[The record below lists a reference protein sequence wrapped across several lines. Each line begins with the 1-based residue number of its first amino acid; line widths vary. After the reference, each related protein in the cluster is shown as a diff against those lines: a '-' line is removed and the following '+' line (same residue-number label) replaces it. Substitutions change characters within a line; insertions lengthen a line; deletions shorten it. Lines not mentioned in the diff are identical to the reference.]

1 MKHIERTSY
10 LDKLKKL
17 NNTPDIKVVTGV
29 RRSGKSVLMQD
40 YIEYILTNEPGVN
53 VIMINLQD
61 LEYDNLL
68 DYHALHEYVLSKYIK
83 NVHNLVF
90 IDASKK
96 RKLRS
101 YCIKICLK
109 VLHTSIHVCTQ
120 NKHLT
125 RDK

>member
-96 RKLRS
+96 GNFVP
-101 YCIKICLK
+101 IA
-109 VLHTSIHVCTQ
+109 
-120 NKHLT
+120 
-125 RDK
+125 

>member
-1 MKHIERTSY
+1 MKHIERISY

-17 NNTPDIKVVTGV
+17 NNTPDIKVITGI

-40 YIEYILTNEPGVN
+40 YIEYILTNEPDAN

-90 IDASKK
+90 IDEVQLCNKFELAINSLHSK
-96 RKLRS
+96 RYLIFILLVQMHS
-101 YCIKICLK
+101 C
-109 VLHTSIHVCTQ
+109 
-120 NKHLT
+120 
-125 RDK
+125 